1 MAGVVPHRRPRWA
14 PRFLLGL
21 VLVAAA
27 AGGFAIAF
35 RAALA
40 LALRAAADA
49 ANVVDAMVGAPIWA
63 RLAIP
68 VAGGLAAGALAQRVA
83 RRGGGGVGDVM
94 EAVALGRARLSLPAT
109 LIKSASSWCAIV
121 SGGSLGR
128 EGPLIQVGGA
138 AGHELGER
146 LGLSAEERRV
156 LIAAGT
162 AAGFAAAYNTPLAA
176 VAFVLEIV
184 AGIVVIDTVVP
195 TLIATVIATAM
206 TRAVVGAGPIY
217 GQRTFV
223 LASAGEL
230 AAFAAVA
237 VVCAAVAV
245 GFTRLVRIAERAFRR
260 PWLRPPWRQALGG
273 LGAGAIIAV
282 APAVAGNGYE
292 PLGHILDGGSAVAAV
307 GVLLAAKAV
316 ATASSVGSGSPGG
329 VFTPTLL
336 IGGCTGYLVG
346 AALAALGLEVGPR
359 GGYALVGMAAAIAA
373 ATHAPLMAAVLAF
386 ELSGDYAVV
395 LPLVLATALAT
406 ALARALVRDSIY
418 TAELRARGVAWELT
432 LEGRE
437 LEAPPGEVIQPG
449 EAAAPPG
456 ATAGPGGPDG
466 ASAAAEPP
474 RGK

>member
-1 MAGVVPHRRPRWA
+1 VPGAGSHRRRRWA
-14 PRFLLGL
+14 PGFLIGL
-21 VLVAAA
+21 ALVAAA

-35 RAALA
+35 RATLA
-40 LALRAAADA
+40 LALRAVAGA
-49 ANVVDAMVGAPIWA
+49 ANVVDAMAGAGIAA

-68 VAGGLAAGALAQRVA
+68 AVGALAAGALARLVA
-83 RRGGGGVGDVM
+83 RRAGGGVGDVM

-109 LIKSASSWCAIV
+109 LIKSAASWCAIV
-121 SGGSLGR
+121 TGGSLGR

-138 AGHELGER
+138 AGHEIGAW

-184 AGIVVIDTVVP
+184 AGIVVIDTIVP
-195 TLIATVIATAM
+195 TLVATVIATAM
-206 TRAVVGAGPIY
+206 TRAAVGAGPIY
-217 GQRTFV
+217 GTRTFV

-237 VVCAAVAV
+237 AVCAVVAV
-245 GFTRLVRIAERAFRR
+245 GFTQLVQLAERAFRR
-260 PWLRPPWRQALGG
+260 RRLPAPWRQALGG
-273 LGAGAIIAV
+273 LGAGAIIAAV
-282 APAVAGNGYE
+282 PEVAGNGYE
-292 PLGHILDGGSAVAAV
+292 PLGHILDGGSAIAAV
-307 GVLLAAKAV
+307 AVLLLAKAV

-406 ALARALVRDSIY
+406 ALARTLARDSIY

-432 LEGRE
+432 LEGRA
-437 LEAPPGEVIQPG
+437 LAGEPG
-449 EAAAPPG
+449 EAAG
-456 ATAGPGGPDG
+456 ATGERG
-466 ASAAAEPP
+466 PP
-474 RGK
+474 RGP